1 MMKVINAI
9 LIALTLI
16 LFLGLLIAIGADID
30 SRAKPVQPIS
40 NNSNIDFQIS
50 KEEIPKLVEVIK
62 IWKLIDKLELSNF
75 NVDKLTKFLAKYE
88 QLETIRSE
96 YWKNRGESI
105 SRLKKLIETNAS
117 EEQIRLALDELN
129 KIDINFFEKDRQ
141 IKESIN
147 NILTIR
153 QQAEL
158 IIFQDTH
165 WRDMKNLV
173 KDLEKIS
180 QIREKQLQ
188 NQSQPLS
195 KK

>member
-40 NNSNIDFQIS
+40 NNNIDFQIS

-75 NVDKLTKFLAKYE
+75 NEDKLTKFLAKYK

-129 KIDINFFEKDRQ
+129 KIDTNFFEKDRQ

-147 NILTIR
+147 NILTTR

-173 KDLEKIS
+173 RDLEKIS

>member
-1 MMKVINAI
+1 MMKIINAI

-40 NNSNIDFQIS
+40 NNNIDFQIS

-62 IWKLIDKLELSNF
+62 IWKLINKLELSNF
-75 NVDKLTKFLAKYE
+75 NEDKLTKFLAKYK

-96 YWKNRGESI
+96 HWKKRGESI
-105 SRLKKLIETNAS
+105 GRLKKLIETNAS

-129 KIDINFFEKDRQ
+129 KIDTNFFEKDRQ

-147 NILTIR
+147 NILTTR

-173 KDLEKIS
+173 RDLEKIS
-180 QIREKQLQ
+180 QIRKKQLQ